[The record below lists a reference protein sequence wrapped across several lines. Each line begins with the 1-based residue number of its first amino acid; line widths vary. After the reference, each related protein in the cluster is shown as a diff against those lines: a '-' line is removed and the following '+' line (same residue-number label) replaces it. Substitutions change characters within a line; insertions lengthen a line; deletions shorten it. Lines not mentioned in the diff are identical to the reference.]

1 MPLLAAPR
9 GTDGP
14 VLARARGRRL
24 AAVLAATLALTG
36 VGVVA
41 DGPAGRIAA
50 VADERGTL
58 QEQRDAQEAA
68 RNDLGTRL
76 DGVSSDLGN
85 TYLALADARA
95 RLPVAEAELAA
106 AELRVTQITERLGL
120 AEAEHASLGSEIAQ
134 GAQNIDATRSSI
146 GSLARSAYRG
156 DGLPNTL
163 ALVTGAASSEQFL
176 DQAMA
181 SSAAARS
188 QQDSLTLLE
197 MDVALNRNKEAR
209 QAAVAER
216 VAELKTEAN
225 AARDTAATT
234 RNEIASLEAD
244 MAARA
249 AELESRRGEI
259 ESQIAESDA
268 AVAALAARIAEIDAA
283 NRAAQVVFVSGAGT
297 GRFQAPTTACVNSEW
312 GMRMHPILGHA
323 KLHEGIDQRA
333 ATGVPQGAMAD
344 GVVVSVHNDVGGGLM
359 VVINH
364 GLIDGNS
371 VVTKHLHLSS
381 ATVSA
386 GQSVTKGQQIGLT
399 GATGRVTGA
408 HVHHEVW
415 VNGSSVNPRS
425 FYGDQIATC

>member
-197 MDVALNRNKEAR
+197 MDVALNRNTLNRYLMALR
-209 QAAVAER
+209 QRMAKDMSGAQGLPKGEILGKGQEIGR
-216 VAELKTEAN
+216 EQGLFLQGPAN
-225 AARDTAATT
+225 ALAGHARRQIKTFAGFKHHPCAQGGLFAAPKRYGHTQAGT
-234 RNEIASLEAD
+234 PEILGKF
-244 MAARA
+244 
-249 AELESRRGEI
+249 RRQSVAQGGVGWT
-259 ESQIAESDA
+259 QKSDA
-268 AVAALAARIAEIDAA
+268 
-283 NRAAQVVFVSGAGT
+283 
-297 GRFQAPTTACVNSEW
+297 
-312 GMRMHPILGHA
+312 
-323 KLHEGIDQRA
+323 
-333 ATGVPQGAMAD
+333 GVH
-344 GVVVSVHNDVGGGLM
+344 V
-359 VVINH
+359 
-364 GLIDGNS
+364 
-371 VVTKHLHLSS
+371 
-381 ATVSA
+381 
-386 GQSVTKGQQIGLT
+386 GQS
-399 GATGRVTGA
+399 
-408 HVHHEVW
+408 
-415 VNGSSVNPRS
+415 
-425 FYGDQIATC
+425 

>member
-1 MPLLAAPR
+1 M
-9 GTDGP
+9 
-14 VLARARGRRL
+14 VARARVRRL
-24 AAVLAATLALTG
+24 AAVLAATVALTG
-36 VGVVA
+36 LGVVA
-41 DGPAGRIAA
+41 DGPAGPVAV
-50 VADERGTL
+50 VADERSNL
-58 QEQRDAQEAA
+58 EQQRDAQRAA
-68 RNDLGTRL
+68 RDDLGSQL

-120 AEAEHASLGSEIAQ
+120 AEAEHASLGAEIAQ
-134 GAQNIDATRSSI
+134 GAQSIDATRSSI
-146 GSLARSAYRG
+146 GSLARSTYRG
-156 DGLPNTL
+156 DGLPNAL
-163 ALVTGAASSEQFL
+163 ALVTGASSSEQFL

-181 SSAAARS
+181 TSAAARS
-188 QQDSLTLLE
+188 QQDSLALLE

-216 VAELKTEAN
+216 VAELKAEAD
-225 AARDTAATT
+225 AARDSAQAS
-234 RNEIASLEAD
+234 RDEIAKLEED

-268 AVAALAARIAEIDAA
+268 AVAALAQRIAEIDEA
-283 NRAAQVVFVSGAGT
+283 NRRAQLVFVSGAGS
-297 GRFQAPTTACVNSEW
+297 GRFQAPTNACVNSEW
-312 GMRMHPILGHA
+312 GLRMHPILGYP

-333 ATGVPQGAMAD
+333 GTGVPQAAMAD

-381 ATVSA
+381 ASVSA
-386 GQSVTKGQQIGLT
+386 GQRVSKGQQVGLT

-425 FYGDQIATC
+425 FYGDQVASC